1 MLVVSYRLLVRTS
14 RVNHG
19 LWKPY
24 LNVGL
29 SVVRESGGGSISI
42 LNTEFNNSWII
53 YLVSAGV
60 AQDFIEILQPKN
72 TSVWV
77 ANGKTRRVAFAYD
90 EAEIDKWLFEILENK
105 GKAVYAYPDDI
116 IIPQIR
122 GGKSVY
128 EKNLV
133 VPETLKSGQYRL
145 KICGW
150 LKDNKKLCQKT
161 AAFHI
166 EGDQIKSKLVTILI
180 ISCWFLV

>member
-1 MLVVSYRLLVRTS
+1 MIVFSYRLLVKTN
-14 RVNHG
+14 RVKHG
-19 LWKPY
+19 LCKPC
-24 LNVGL
+24 LNVGPN
-29 SVVRESGGGSISI
+29 VVREPNGSISI
-42 LNTEFNNSWII
+42 LNTKFNNSWII

-166 EGDQIKSKLVTILI
+166 EGDQIKSK
-180 ISCWFLV
+180 

>member
-1 MLVVSYRLLVRTS
+1 MIVFSYRLLVRTN
-14 RVNHG
+14 RVKHG
-19 LWKPY
+19 LCKPC
-24 LNVGL
+24 LNVGP
-29 SVVRESGGGSISI
+29 SVVRESNGSISI
-42 LNTEFNNSWII
+42 LNTKLNNSWII

-72 TSVWV
+72 TNVWV

-133 VPETLKSGQYRL
+133 VPETLKSGQYQL

-150 LKDNKKLCQKT
+150 LKDNKRLCQKT

-166 EGDQIKSKLVTILI
+166 EGDQIKSK
-180 ISCWFLV
+180 

>member
-1 MLVVSYRLLVRTS
+1 MIVFSYRLLVRTN
-14 RVNHG
+14 RVKHG
-19 LWKPY
+19 LCKPC
-24 LNVGL
+24 LNVGP
-29 SVVRESGGGSISI
+29 SVVRESNGSISI
-42 LNTEFNNSWII
+42 LNTKLNNSWII

-77 ANGKTRRVAFAYD
+77 ANGKTRRIAFAYD

-133 VPETLKSGQYRL
+133 VPETLKSGQYQL

-180 ISCWFLV
+180 ISC